1 MVVQRRIPVIL
12 GLLGLISCGSNTSSA
27 PVSTSTSLDANATLV
42 RTVDGDTIDV
52 KIGESTERV
61 RLLGINTP
69 ESVKRNSPVE
79 CFGKEASKF
88 AAGLLSEGTE
98 LHLERDV
105 EARDAY
111 GRLLAYV
118 YRLPDGMFVNLELVR
133 QGYAQTLTFPPNVTH
148 ADEFVEAARQAE
160 RANLGLWGACGG

>member
-1 MVVQRRIPVIL
+1 MIL
-12 GLLGLISCGSNTSSA
+12 GLLGLISCGSNTSTA
-27 PVSTSTSLDANATLV
+27 PATAPAALEANATMV

-52 KIGESTERV
+52 LIGDTAERI
-61 RLLGINTP
+61 RLLGVDTP
-69 ESVKRNSPVE
+69 ESVKRDSPVE
-79 CFGKEASKF
+79 CFGQEASKF
-88 AAGLLSEGTE
+88 AAGLLPEGTA

-118 YRLPDGMFVNLELVR
+118 YRLPDAMFVNLELIR

-148 ADEFVEAARQAE
+148 ADDFVAAARQAE